1 MLGIFYSFNCFIKP
15 IPLLPSLT
23 FEKRQKGLWFSL
35 ISKRSLFFCTGSPEQ
50 KVALPEKENLI
61 EGKKG
66 LHVGVY
72 HRTNW
77 SSIKRNLSTGMN
89 KAELQL
95 ARQNWYLL
103 YKTSD
108 LRRDFNKCELADKRT
123 LESKVKDNKVVPRYP
138 QFMWHTC
145 QPWSK
150 NVKWKSLEINNS

>member
-1 MLGIFYSFNCFIKP
+1 M
-15 IPLLPSLT
+15 
-23 FEKRQKGLWFSL
+23 
-35 ISKRSLFFCTGSPEQ
+35 FFCTGSPEQ

-72 HRTNW
+72 HKTNW

-150 NVKWKSLEINNS
+150 NVQWKKKKQIKNPSAQFLVAWEEAWGSLIVNRPKGTLLDVINVP